1 MRIAVLM
8 GGISS
13 ERKIS
18 LMSGEAILQGLLN
31 LGYDAFKI
39 DLVAENYLT
48 ALVANEFDLA
58 YIALHGE
65 FGEDG
70 RVQSVLD
77 ILKKPYTGSGV
88 TASAISMDKILTKII
103 VDDFGIKTP
112 AKYKNINEISKYPIV
127 IKPSR
132 EGSSV
137 GLYICNS
144 FGEAEKAINELVG
157 IDLVIEDCIIGEEL
171 TAGIIDGEKLGVIKI
186 IPNSGTYDYD
196 SKYTPGSSTYEVPAK
211 IEKKHY
217 DEAMDIA
224 LEVHNILNLK
234 GISRSDFILAKDGL
248 YFLEVNTSPGMTT
261 TSLIPKLGKYK
272 GYTFEDILEKVVK
285 KVVITT

>member
-8 GGISS
+8 GGVSS
-13 ERKIS
+13 EREIS

-39 DLVAENYLT
+39 ELEEENYLT
-48 ALVANEFDLA
+48 ALMENEYDLA

-88 TASAISMDKILTKII
+88 TASAVSMDKVLTKII

-112 AKYKNINEISKYPIV
+112 MKYTNIDEIKKYPIV
-127 IKPSR
+127 IKPSK

-137 GLYICNS
+137 GLYICHNAE
-144 FGEAEKAINELVG
+144 EAQEAVEKLKG
-157 IDLVIEDCIIGEEL
+157 IDLVIEEFVAGEEL
-171 TAGIIDGEKLGVIKI
+171 TAGILNGEKLGVVKI
-186 IPNSGTYDYD
+186 IPNSGTYDYE
-196 SKYTPGSSTYEVPAK
+196 SKYTGGKTVYEVPAI
-211 IEKKHY
+211 IEEKY
-217 DEAMDIA
+217 YEEAMEIA
-224 LEVHNILNLK
+224 SKVHEILNLR
-234 GISRSDFILAKDGL
+234 GMSRSDFILSEDGL
-248 YFLEVNTSPGMTT
+248 YFLEVNTSPGMTV
-261 TSLIPKLGKYK
+261 TSLLPKLGKLR
-272 GYTFEDILEKVVK
+272 GYSFEMILEKMVSE
-285 KVVITT
+285 ITNL

>member
-8 GGISS
+8 GGVSS
-13 ERKIS
+13 EREIS

-39 DLVAENYLT
+39 ELEEENYLT
-48 ALVANEFDLA
+48 ALMENEYDLA

-88 TASAISMDKILTKII
+88 TASAVSMDKVLTKII

-112 AKYKNINEISKYPIV
+112 MKYTNIDEIKKYPIV
-127 IKPSR
+127 IKPSK

-137 GLYICNS
+137 GLYICHNAE
-144 FGEAEKAINELVG
+144 EAQEAVEKLKG
-157 IDLVIEDCIIGEEL
+157 IDLVIEEFIAGEEL
-171 TAGIIDGEKLGVIKI
+171 TAGILNGEKLGVVKI
-186 IPNSGTYDYD
+186 IPNSGTYDYE
-196 SKYTPGSSTYEVPAK
+196 SKYTGGKTVYEVPAI
-211 IEKKHY
+211 IEEKY
-217 DEAMDIA
+217 YEEAMEIA
-224 LEVHNILNLK
+224 SKVHEILNLR
-234 GISRSDFILAKDGL
+234 GMSRSDFILSEDGL
-248 YFLEVNTSPGMTT
+248 YFLEVNTSPGMTV
-261 TSLIPKLGKYK
+261 TSLLPKLGKLR
-272 GYTFEDILEKVVK
+272 GYSFEMILEKMVSE
-285 KVVITT
+285 ITNL

>member
-39 DLVAENYLT
+39 DLVEKNYLS
-48 ALVANEFDLA
+48 ALIENKFDLA

-70 RVQSVLD
+70 RVQAVLD

-88 TASAISMDKILTKII
+88 TASAVSMDKILTKII
-103 VDDFGIKTP
+103 VGDFGIKTP
-112 AKYKNINEISKYPIV
+112 MKYTNIDRIEKYPIV

-137 GLYICNS
+137 GLYICNNLD
-144 FGEAEKAINELVG
+144 EAKKAIEKLKD
-157 IDLVIEDCIIGEEL
+157 IDLVIEEFVAGEEL
-171 TAGIIDGEKLGVIKI
+171 TAGILDGEKLGVVKI
-186 IPNSGTYDYD
+186 MPNSGTYDFE
-196 SKYTPGSSTYEVPAK
+196 SKYTVGKTIYEVPAK
-211 IEKKHY
+211 IESKY
-217 DEAMDIA
+217 YEEAMEIS
-224 LEVHNILNLK
+224 LKVHEILNLK
-234 GISRSDFILAKDGL
+234 GVSRSDFILSKEGL
-248 YFLEVNTSPGMTT
+248 YFLEVNTSPGMTP
-261 TSLIPKLGKYK
+261 TSLLPKLGELK
-272 GYTFEDILEKVVK
+272 GYSFEGILEKIVSTFK
-285 KVVITT
+285 I

>member
-31 LGYDAFKI
+31 IGYDAFKI
-39 DLVAENYLT
+39 DLVEENYLT
-48 ALVANEFDLA
+48 ALMENEYDIA

-70 RVQSVLD
+70 RVQAVLD

-88 TASAISMDKILTKII
+88 TASAVSMDKVLTKII

-112 AKYKNINEISKYPIV
+112 MKYNNIDTVEKYPIV
-127 IKPSR
+127 IKPSK

-137 GLYICNS
+137 GLYICQN
-144 FGEAEKAINELVG
+144 FEEAKQAVKKLEG
-157 IDLVIEDCIIGEEL
+157 IDLVIEDFISGEEL
-171 TAGIIDGEKLGVIKI
+171 TAGILNGEKLGVVKI
-186 IPNSGTYDYD
+186 IPNSGTYDFE
-196 SKYTPGSSTYEVPAK
+196 SKYTVGKTTYEVPAK
-211 IEKKHY
+211 IEKNY
-217 DEAMDIA
+217 YEEAMEIA
-224 LEVHNILNLK
+224 SKVHEILNLS
-234 GISRSDFILAKDGL
+234 GISRSDFILSKEGL

-261 TSLIPKLGKYK
+261 TSLIPKLGELK
-272 GYTFEDILEKVVK
+272 GYNFEMILK
-285 KVVITT
+285 KVISDLNVL

>member
-13 ERKIS
+13 EREIS

-39 DLVAENYLT
+39 DLVEENYLT
-48 ALVANEFDLA
+48 ALVDNEYDLA

-77 ILKKPYTGSGV
+77 ILKKPYTGPGV
-88 TASAISMDKILTKII
+88 TASAVSMDKVLTKII
-103 VDDFGIKTP
+103 LDDFGIKTP
-112 AKYKNINEISKYPIV
+112 KKYNNINEITKYPIV

-144 FGEAEKAINELVG
+144 FEDAKKAVEELKG
-157 IDLVIEDCIIGEEL
+157 IDLVIEDCIVGEEL
-171 TAGIIDGEKLGVIKI
+171 TVGILNGEKLGVVKI
-186 IPNSGTYDYD
+186 IPNSGTFDFE
-196 SKYTPGSSTYEVPAK
+196 SKYTVGSTTYEVPAK
-211 IEKKHY
+211 IDDRYYE
-217 DEAMDIA
+217 DAMEIS
-224 LEVHNILNLK
+224 LKVHNILNLK
-234 GISRSDFILAKDGL
+234 GISRSDFILSKDGL
-248 YFLEVNTSPGMTT
+248 FFLEVNTSPGMTR
-261 TSLIPKLGKYK
+261 TSLIPKLGKHK
-272 GYTFEDILEKVVK
+272 GYSFEEILEKVVK
-285 KVVITT
+285 DVIIVK

>member
-13 ERKIS
+13 EREIS
-18 LMSGEAILQGLLN
+18 LMSGGAILQGLLN

-39 DLVAENYLT
+39 DLVEENYLT
-48 ALVANEFDLA
+48 ALMENEYDLA

-70 RVQSVLD
+70 RVQAVLD

-103 VDDFGIKTP
+103 VGDFGIKTP
-112 AKYKNINEISKYPIV
+112 MKYTCINKVEKYPIV
-127 IKPSR
+127 IKPSK

-137 GLYICNS
+137 GLYICQNLE
-144 FGEAEKAINELVG
+144 EAEKAVEKLKG
-157 IDLVIEDCIIGEEL
+157 IDLVIEEFIAGEEL
-171 TAGIIDGEKLGVIKI
+171 TAGILNGEKLGVVKI
-186 IPNSGTYDYD
+186 IPNSGTYDFE
-196 SKYTPGSSTYEVPAK
+196 SKYTVGKTIYEVPAK
-211 IEKKHY
+211 IEKNY
-217 DEAMDIA
+217 YEEAMEIA
-224 LEVHNILNLK
+224 SKVHEILNLR
-234 GISRSDFILAKDGL
+234 GVSRSDFILSKDGL

-261 TSLIPKLGKYK
+261 TSLLPKLGKLK
-272 GYTFEDILEKVVK
+272 GYSFEMILK
-285 KVVITT
+285 KIVSDLNIL

>member
-13 ERKIS
+13 EREIS
-18 LMSGEAILQGLLN
+18 LMSGNAILKGLLN

-39 DLVAENYLT
+39 DLVEENYLN
-48 ALVANEFDLA
+48 ALIENEFDLA

-70 RVQSVLD
+70 RVQAVLD

-88 TASAISMDKILTKII
+88 TASAVSMDKILTKII

-112 AKYKNINEISKYPIV
+112 KKYTTIEEIKEYPVV
-127 IKPSR
+127 IKPSK

-137 GLYICNS
+137 GLYICENYE
-144 FGEAEKAINELVG
+144 EAKKATEKLIGL
-157 IDLVIEDCIIGEEL
+157 DLVIEEFIVGEEL
-171 TAGIIDGEKLGVIKI
+171 TAGIINEEKLGVVKI
-186 IPNSGTYDYD
+186 IPNSGRYDFE
-196 SKYTPGSSTYEVPAK
+196 SKYTPGLTTYEVPAK
-211 IEKKHY
+211 IEKKYY
-217 DEAMDIA
+217 DEAMEIS
-224 LEVHNILNLK
+224 LKVHKILNLK
-234 GISRSDFILAKDGL
+234 GISRSDFILSKNGL

-261 TSLIPKLGKYK
+261 TSLIPKLGKLK
-272 GYTFEDILEKVVK
+272 GYTFEEILDKVIKNV
-285 KVVITT
+285 TTF

>member
-18 LMSGEAILQGLLN
+18 LMSGEAILEGLLN

-39 DLVAENYLT
+39 DLVEENYLS
-48 ALVANEFDLA
+48 ALIENEFDLA

-88 TASAISMDKILTKII
+88 TASAVAMDKILTKII
-103 VDDFGIKTP
+103 VNDFGIRTP
-112 AKYKNINEISKYPIV
+112 MKYSNIDEIKKYPIV

-144 FGEAEKAINELVG
+144 YDEAKNAAKKLANLDI
-157 IDLVIEDCIIGEEL
+157 VIEEFVAGEEL
-171 TAGIIDGEKLGVIKI
+171 TAGILNGEKLGVVKI
-186 IPNSGTYDYD
+186 IPNSGTYDFE
-196 SKYTPGSSTYEVPAK
+196 SKYTPGCTTYEVPAK
-211 IEKKHY
+211 IDNNYYE
-217 DEAMDIA
+217 EAMEIA

-234 GISRSDFILAKDGL
+234 GASRSDFILAKNGL
-248 YFLEVNTSPGMTT
+248 YFLEVNTSPGMTP
-261 TSLIPKLGKYK
+261 TSLLPKLGQLK
-272 GYTFEDILEKVVK
+272 GYTFEAILEKVIK
-285 KVVITT
+285 NIGTL

>member
-18 LMSGEAILQGLLN
+18 LMSGEAILKGLLN

-39 DLVAENYLT
+39 DLVEENYLT
-48 ALVANEFDLA
+48 ALVENEFDLA

-88 TASAISMDKILTKII
+88 TASAVSMDKILTKIV
-103 VDDFGIKTP
+103 VDDFGIRTP
-112 AKYKNINEISKYPIV
+112 MKYFNIDEIKKYPIV
-127 IKPSR
+127 IKPSK

-137 GLYICNS
+137 GLYICNNYE
-144 FGEAEKAINELVG
+144 EAKHAVEQLPG
-157 IDLVIEDCIIGEEL
+157 LDLVIEEFIAGEEL
-171 TAGIIDGEKLGVIKI
+171 TAGIINGEKLGVVKI
-186 IPNSGTYDYD
+186 IPNSGTYDFE
-196 SKYTPGSSTYEVPAK
+196 SKYTPGSTTYEVPAK
-211 IEKKHY
+211 IEDKY
-217 DEAMDIA
+217 YEEAMEIA
-224 LEVHNILNLK
+224 FKVHGVLNLK
-234 GISRSDFILAKDGL
+234 GASRSDFILAENGL
-248 YFLEVNTSPGMTT
+248 YFLEVNTSPGMTP
-261 TSLIPKLGKYK
+261 TSLLPKLGELK
-272 GYTFEDILEKVVK
+272 GYTFENILEKIVK
-285 KVVITT
+285 GTKI

>member
-18 LMSGEAILQGLLN
+18 LMSGEAILKGLLN

-39 DLVAENYLT
+39 DLVEENYLT
-48 ALVANEFDLA
+48 ALMENKFDLA

-88 TASAISMDKILTKII
+88 TASAIAMDKILTKIV
-103 VDDFGIKTP
+103 VDDFGIRTP
-112 AKYKNINEISKYPIV
+112 MKYSNIDEIKKYPIV
-127 IKPSR
+127 IKPSK

-137 GLYICNS
+137 GLYICNNYKDAKHAVEQLP
-144 FGEAEKAINELVG
+144 GL
-157 IDLVIEDCIIGEEL
+157 DLVIEEFIAGEEL
-171 TAGIIDGEKLGVIKI
+171 TAGIINGEKLGVVKI
-186 IPNSGTYDYD
+186 IPNSGTYDFE
-196 SKYTPGSSTYEVPAK
+196 SKYTPGSTTYEVPAK
-211 IEKKHY
+211 IEDKY
-217 DEAMDIA
+217 YEEAMEIA
-224 LEVHNILNLK
+224 FKVHGVLNLE
-234 GISRSDFILAKDGL
+234 GASRSDFILAEDGL
-248 YFLEVNTSPGMTT
+248 YFLEVNTSPGMTP
-261 TSLIPKLGKYK
+261 TSLLPKLGELK
-272 GYTFEDILEKVVK
+272 GYTFENVLEKVVK
-285 KVVITT
+285 GAKI

>member
-18 LMSGEAILQGLLN
+18 LMSGEAILNGLLN

-39 DLVAENYLT
+39 DLVEENYLS
-48 ALVANEFDLA
+48 ALIENTFDLA

-77 ILKKPYTGSGV
+77 ILGKPYTGSGV
-88 TASAISMDKILTKII
+88 TASAVAMDKILTKII
-103 VDDFGIKTP
+103 VDDFGIRTP
-112 AKYKNINEISKYPIV
+112 RKYSSINEIKEYPIV

-144 FGEAEKAINELVG
+144 YEEAKVAVEKLANLDI
-157 IDLVIEDCIIGEEL
+157 VIEEFVAGEEL
-171 TAGIIDGEKLGVIKI
+171 TAGILNGEKLGVVKI
-186 IPNSGTYDYD
+186 IPNSGTYDFE
-196 SKYTPGSSTYEVPAK
+196 SKYTPGSTIYEVPAK
-211 IEKKHY
+211 IDTNYYE
-217 DEAMDIA
+217 EAMGIA
-224 LEVHNILNLK
+224 LEVHNVLNLK
-234 GISRSDFILAKDGL
+234 GASRSDFILAENGL
-248 YFLEVNTSPGMTT
+248 YFLEVNTSPGMTP
-261 TSLIPKLGKYK
+261 TSLLPKLGKLK
-272 GYTFEDILEKVVK
+272 GYTFEAILK
-285 KVVITT
+285 KIVENVDTL